1 MLRALKAPECSQG
14 CQGRDSQFLGSEP
27 QEPGGWLTIAWLT
40 APVSPPIPSSPPEFQ
55 LTIEPGFWK
64 LPRAWTRTEASM
76 VYPTF
81 EQEDSFSEELSDLC
95 LVQLLGT
102 GWVPWTCLTS

>member
-1 MLRALKAPECSQG
+1 MVNHGMAHCS
-14 CQGRDSQFLGSEP
+14 CVFPHSRLS
-27 QEPGGWLTIAWLT
+27 T
-40 APVSPPIPSSPPEFQ
+40 EFQ

-64 LPRAWTRTEASM
+64 LPHAWTRTESSM

>member
-1 MLRALKAPECSQG
+1 
-14 CQGRDSQFLGSEP
+14 
-27 QEPGGWLTIAWLT
+27 
-40 APVSPPIPSSPPEFQ
+40 
-55 LTIEPGFWK
+55 
-64 LPRAWTRTEASM
+64 M

>member
-1 MLRALKAPECSQG
+1 MVNHGMAHCS
-14 CQGRDSQFLGSEP
+14 C
-27 QEPGGWLTIAWLT
+27 
-40 APVSPPIPSSPPEFQ
+40 VSPDSRLSTEFQ